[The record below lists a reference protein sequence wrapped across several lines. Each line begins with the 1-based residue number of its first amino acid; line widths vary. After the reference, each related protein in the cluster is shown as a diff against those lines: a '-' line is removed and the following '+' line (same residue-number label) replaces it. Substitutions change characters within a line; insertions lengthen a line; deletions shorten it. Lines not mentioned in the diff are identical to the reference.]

1 MKKRITA
8 ALTAALLLCG
18 CASSAADG
26 TAGPAAAGNNEDTA
40 VIVIE
45 NITQDPDPADTSEL
59 EAAVNE
65 ITVPAV
71 NCKVEIYNCYID
83 DHQQAI
89 SMVDVGGLNIDL
101 ISAGLVVSLPSL
113 VSDGTVRPL
122 NDLLDRYGQDL
133 LAKCGD
139 LLKCTTFN
147 GMIYAVPANL
157 YPERAMGIGYNG
169 SIAREHGI
177 TVPDPVTMED
187 LTEIG
192 QQLKD
197 TQAGIFLTDQGD
209 GNLSAFHSFYDVESF
224 GEDVNY
230 CYGVIQDPI
239 HNTDIVNAYETDE
252 YRQYCH
258 TLHEWKERGF
268 IRDDSLLSGK
278 NFQELFRSGDI
289 FFQWM
294 SVSPASE
301 ELLKRREL
309 DFEEILVPAT
319 PNELTTSGALEY
331 TWGVSS
337 SSLHPDKAVEFLNLL
352 YTDPDLANL
361 LTYGIEGKDYRKV
374 DEETVEVIGNS
385 RGSSRY
391 DSYFSIYGDPHDI
404 WLLSPVTGDEKAE
417 MKSFSEKAQPVMTF
431 GYSFDSTSVS
441 GEILAVTE
449 VISNY
454 RPVLECGLADDV
466 DAALDEFNR
475 QLDEAGIDR
484 IIKENQRQLDEW
496 LALTE

>member
-26 TAGPAAAGNNEDTA
+26 TSAPAAGGNNEDTT

-45 NITQDPDPADTSEL
+45 NITQDPEPADTSGL
-59 EAAVNE
+59 EAAINE

-83 DHQQAI
+83 DHQQTV

-169 SIAREHGI
+169 AIAREHGI

-192 QQLKD
+192 QQLRD
-197 TQAGIFLTDQGD
+197 TGSGIYLTDQGD
-209 GNLSAFHSFYDVESF
+209 GNLSAFHSFYDIESF

-252 YRQYCH
+252 YRQYCR
-258 TLHEWKERGF
+258 TLHEWKEKGF

-278 NFQELFRSGDI
+278 NSQELFSNGDI
-289 FFQWM
+289 FFQWT
-294 SVSPASE
+294 SVSPSAE
-301 ELLKRREL
+301 ELIKRRDL
-309 DFEEILVPAT
+309 DFEESLVPAT
-319 PNELTTSGALEY
+319 PNELTTSGTLEY
-331 TWGVSS
+331 TWGVAS

-352 YTDPDLANL
+352 YTDPELANL

-374 DEETVEVIGNS
+374 DEKTVELIGNP
-385 RGSSRY
+385 GSSGRY
-391 DSYFSIYGDPHDI
+391 DSYFTIYGDPSDI
-404 WLLSPVTGDEKAE
+404 WLISPVTGEEKAE
-417 MKSFSEKAQPVMTF
+417 IEAFSEKTQPVMTF
-431 GYSFDSTSVS
+431 GYSFDASSVS
-441 GEILAVTE
+441 GEVLAVTE
-449 VISNY
+449 IVSNY
-454 RPVLECGLADDV
+454 RPILECGLADDV

-484 IIKENQRQLDEW
+484 IIEENQRQLNEW
-496 LALTE
+496 LAL

>member
-1 MKKRITA
+1 M
-8 ALTAALLLCG
+8 
-18 CASSAADG
+18 
-26 TAGPAAAGNNEDTA
+26 
-40 VIVIE
+40 
-45 NITQDPDPADTSEL
+45 
-59 EAAVNE
+59 
-65 ITVPAV
+65 
-71 NCKVEIYNCYID
+71 
-83 DHQQAI
+83 
-89 SMVDVGGLNIDL
+89 
-101 ISAGLVVSLPSL
+101 
-113 VSDGTVRPL
+113 
-122 NDLLDRYGQDL
+122 
-133 LAKCGD
+133 
-139 LLKCTTFN
+139 
-147 GMIYAVPANL
+147 
-157 YPERAMGIGYNG
+157 
-169 SIAREHGI
+169 
-177 TVPDPVTMED
+177 TMED

-197 TQAGIFLTDQGD
+197 TQAGIYLTDQGD

-239 HNTDIVNAYETDE
+239 HNTDIVNAYGTDE

-278 NFQELFRSGDI
+278 NSQELFRSGDI
-289 FFQWM
+289 FFQWT
-294 SVSPASE
+294 SVSPATE
-301 ELLKRREL
+301 ELIKRRGL

-319 PNELTTSGALEY
+319 PNELTTSGTLEY
-331 TWGVSS
+331 IWGVSS

-361 LTYGIEGKDYRKV
+361 LTYGIEGKDYLKV
-374 DEETVEVIGNS
+374 DEEAVEVIGNS
-385 RGSSRY
+385 GGSSRY
-391 DSYFSIYGDPHDI
+391 DSYFSIYGDPDDI

-484 IIKENQRQLDEW
+484 IMEENQRQLDEW